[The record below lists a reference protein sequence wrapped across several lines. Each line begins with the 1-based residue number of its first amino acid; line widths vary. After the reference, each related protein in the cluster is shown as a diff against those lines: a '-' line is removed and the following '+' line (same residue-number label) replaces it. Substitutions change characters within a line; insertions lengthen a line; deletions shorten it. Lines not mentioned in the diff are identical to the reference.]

1 MDTPQN
7 ASSRRF
13 WQRVS
18 NPSLTFTARLTG
30 VAGPAAFQQRMAQEL
45 ERRKV
50 SVGWSLGDEPQG
62 PILVI
67 GGSRNV
73 IGLRKARRDGRR
85 IVQRLNGINWM
96 HRRLRTGVRHYLR
109 AERNNLLL
117 RWIRN
122 RLADHVVYQSQ
133 FARDWWEERYGPA
146 PAPSS
151 VVHNGVPLDVYSPE
165 GKEAPPADC
174 IRVLMVEGNFAGG
187 YEFGLSTGIDL
198 AQRIAQVME
207 RKVEL
212 SIAGQVPS
220 RVHQSIDSESELIVD
235 WRGVV
240 EPADIPALDR
250 SAHVLFSGDIHP
262 ACPNS
267 VIEAMASGLPVIA
280 YDTGALSELVSSDAG
295 RVVPYGGDAWKLEP
309 PDVNG
314 LVEATRKVLDEQA
327 RFRAG
332 ARARAEEALGLER
345 MVDGYLA
352 ALR

>member
-1 MDTPQN
+1 M
-7 ASSRRF
+7 SR
-13 WQRVS
+13 
-18 NPSLTFTARLTG
+18 PSVTFTARLTG

-45 ERRKV
+45 ERRKLA
-50 SVGWSLGDEPQG
+50 VGWSLGDEPQG

-67 GGSRNV
+67 GGSRNL
-73 IGLRKARRDGRR
+73 IGLRKARREGRR

-117 RWIRN
+117 RSIRN
-122 RLADHVVYQSQ
+122 RLADHVIYQSQ
-133 FARDWWEERYGPA
+133 FAKDWWEKRYGPA

-165 GKEAPPADC
+165 GNGAPPADH

-187 YEFGLSTGIDL
+187 YEFGLSAGIDL
-198 AQRIAQVME
+198 AQRLAMKTEQKIA
-207 RKVEL
+207 L
-212 SIAGQVPS
+212 TIAGQVPS

-240 EPADIPALDR
+240 EPTDIPALDR
-250 SAHVLFSGDIHP
+250 SAHVLFAGDIHP

-267 VIEAMASGLPVIA
+267 AIEAMASGLPVVS
-280 YDTGALSELVSSDAG
+280 YDTGALSELVSANAG

-309 PDVNG
+309 PDVSG
-314 LVEATRKVLDEQA
+314 LVEASQAVLGEQD

-332 ARARAEEALGLER
+332 ARARAEQAFGLER

-352 ALR
+352 ALQGD

>member
-1 MDTPQN
+1 M
-7 ASSRRF
+7 SSLS
-13 WQRVS
+13 VS
-18 NPSLTFTARLTG
+18 FTTRLTG
-30 VAGPAAFQQRMAQEL
+30 VAGPAAFQQRMAEGL
-45 ERRKV
+45 GRRKV
-50 SVGWSLGDEPQG
+50 AVGWSLGDEPQG

-67 GGSRNV
+67 GGSRNL
-73 IGLRKARRDGRR
+73 IGLRKAGQDGRR
-85 IVQRLNGINWM
+85 IIQRLNGINWL
-96 HRRLRTGVRHYLR
+96 HRRLRTGIKHYLR

-133 FARDWWEERYGPA
+133 FAKNWWEERYGPA

-165 GKEAPPADC
+165 GKEAPPDD
-174 IRVLMVEGNFAGG
+174 RVRLLMVEGNFAGG
-187 YEFGLSTGIDL
+187 YEFGLSAGIDL
-198 AQRIAQVME
+198 AQRLALETAQ
-207 RKVEL
+207 KVEL
-212 SIAGQVPS
+212 TIAGQVPS

-250 SAHVLFSGDIHP
+250 SAHVLFAGDIHP

-267 VIEAMASGLPVIA
+267 VIEAMACGLPVVA
-280 YDTGALSELVSSDAG
+280 YDTGALSELVSANAG

-314 LVEATRKVLDEQA
+314 LVEATREVLDEQA

-332 ARARAEEALGLER
+332 ARARAEEAFGVDR

-352 ALR
+352 ALQVG